1 MPTTQPAPRPSIAAF
16 DAVIAARSIHS
27 VYQPVVSL
35 DTHDVVGYEALA
47 RAPVSSGWSS
57 LTALIEYATRI
68 GRLPELDWICRAA
81 AYRGA
86 LEAGLPAQMPLFVN
100 TEPASSR
107 TTCPVD
113 LAEII
118 QQGTDRLQIV
128 AEVTERSV
136 ASDPAGLLSAVEQLR
151 SQSHRIALDDV
162 GADADSQAMM
172 SLLRPD
178 VIKLDRTVTHHHT
191 TPQAISVINAARAE
205 AERTG
210 ALILAEGIETPQH
223 LASAKSLGATLG
235 QGWLLGS
242 PAALPRHIAA
252 TSMPL
257 PRLATPPIDAT
268 TPFAVAHVRAP
279 ARHATR
285 RELLSFSRALENKGL
300 HATEPTVLLA
310 TFQHARYFDKATRRR
325 YSNLAAHGIFTA
337 LYAEDLPTEPLPNIR
352 GCPLAS
358 NDPLVEQWTVIV
370 IGSHFAGGLFAQQHD
385 MTATHPQRTFDLIT
399 SNDRD
404 LILAAARPLLQ
415 RLTPIHT
422 TQPGPT

>member
-1 MPTTQPAPRPSIAAF
+1 
-16 DAVIAARSIHS
+16 
-27 VYQPVVSL
+27 
-35 DTHDVVGYEALA
+35 
-47 RAPVSSGWSS
+47 
-57 LTALIEYATRI
+57 
-68 GRLPELDWICRAA
+68 
-81 AYRGA
+81 
-86 LEAGLPAQMPLFVN
+86 
-100 TEPASSR
+100 
-107 TTCPVD
+107 
-113 LAEII
+113 
-118 QQGTDRLQIV
+118 
-128 AEVTERSV
+128 
-136 ASDPAGLLSAVEQLR
+136 
-151 SQSHRIALDDV
+151 
-162 GADADSQAMM
+162 M

-223 LASAKSLGATLG
+223 LDSAKSLGATLG